1 MAHTI
6 WAGNDRITDLNYLI
20 LETPKTAF
28 KTDRV
33 NITRATNV
41 VSSWNEIDAVQLI
54 GADQVSR
61 CENSGSA
68 GEHGAGWH
76 GSTVCGEDSDFVIL
90 NGVCG
95 W

>member
-1 MAHTI
+1 
-6 WAGNDRITDLNYLI
+6 
-20 LETPKTAF
+20 
-28 KTDRV
+28 
-33 NITRATNV
+33 
-41 VSSWNEIDAVQLI
+41 
-54 GADQVSR
+54 VSR